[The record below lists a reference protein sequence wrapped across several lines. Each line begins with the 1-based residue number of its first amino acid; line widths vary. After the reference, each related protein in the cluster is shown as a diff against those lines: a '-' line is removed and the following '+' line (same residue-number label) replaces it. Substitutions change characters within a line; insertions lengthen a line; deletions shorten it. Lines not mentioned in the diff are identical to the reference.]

1 MPGFSRVVTREE
13 LAENDDNLN
22 IRRYVDNTPPPE
34 PQDVRAHLVGG
45 VPRAEIEAKGELLG
59 AYGIGA
65 DDLFAERSP
74 ADTDYLDF
82 RPADARP
89 DLGALARPREEEL
102 RAAFAE
108 WWAAEAKH
116 LEAVAATP
124 ELLAESTAS
133 ERKAALMRL
142 RGSLMGSFVDR
153 LTQVGLLDRYAL
165 AGAVAGW
172 WHEAKYD
179 LLALSE
185 NGFAGVIDGWVEN
198 VETLLAPEQD
208 PRTQKLRKR
217 TAAERRQAYDHKLV
231 AAIAPDFL
239 TELKEADARKAEL
252 DAKWKELNGRLP
264 KEPVAGGGSAG
275 SEANADADA
284 DGGEES
290 DVDVEEVTL
299 SAEVLATLLA
309 EIAVVKKDRA
319 KAGAVV
325 KRLETD
331 FWFPYPSDPPT
342 LGEEPPRL
350 FRARAA
356 LDPAAERRVV
366 LALLRDDL
374 ASKLNGHVVRW
385 QRELAT
391 SYETWEHK
399 YAVSLAEI
407 RADRERATAKLDGFL
422 KELGYE

>member
-1 MPGFSRVVTREE
+1 MV
-13 LAENDDNLN
+13 
-22 IRRYVDNTPPPE
+22 
-34 PQDVRAHLVGG
+34 
-45 VPRAEIEAKGELLG
+45 
-59 AYGIGA
+59 
-65 DDLFAERSP
+65 
-74 ADTDYLDF
+74 
-82 RPADARP
+82 AR
-89 DLGALARPREEEL
+89 
-102 RAAFAE
+102 
-108 WWAAEAKH
+108 
-116 LEAVAATP
+116 
-124 ELLAESTAS
+124 
-133 ERKAALMRL
+133 
-142 RGSLMGSFVDR
+142 
-153 LTQVGLLDRYAL
+153 
-165 AGAVAGW
+165 
-172 WHEAKYD
+172 AKYD

-208 PRTQKLRKR
+208 PRTKKERKR

-264 KEPVAGGGSAG
+264 KEPTTGGGSAR
-275 SEANADADA
+275 SEVETDDS
-284 DGGEES
+284 DES
-290 DVDVEEVTL
+290 DADVEEVTL
-299 SAEVLATLLA
+299 SAEELAELLA

-325 KRLETD
+325 KRLEAD
-331 FWFPYPSDPPT
+331 FWFPYRSDPPT

-356 LDPAAERRVV
+356 LDAAEERRVV
-366 LALLRDDL
+366 LALLRNDL

-391 SYETWEHK
+391 SYETWERK

-407 RADRERATAKLDGFL
+407 CEGRERATAKLDGFL
-422 KELGYE
+422 KELGYVD